1 MGKNS
6 TNRDDC
12 CESPDFN
19 SIYTDFIG
27 NPDGPFQIFD
37 DILPSVDDTYNVGS
51 AILRWKNGY
60 YSVSLF
66 CPRLTSTS
74 TDLTL
79 DAASTFSVV
88 AKKSVVPDTD
98 ILHSSGFSNKRW
110 LNVHGKTIFTETV
123 TTLTGSDLTLS
134 ASSGQV
140 IQNTHTIRPSTN
152 LGNDLGTNSFRYAN
166 VYGQTIN
173 STTINNTTLNTTTA
187 NATTVNTTT
196 LVTTNI
202 NATTSQNLALS
213 ADTGYVITAN
223 KNIEPFVDS
232 TTNLGSASK
241 KWQTTY
247 TNNVNATTVNT
258 GSVVTNSV
266 SANPTV
272 DLTFFADSGKSIIL
286 NNPLLPV
293 TDNSISLGSA
303 SKQWSDIRANQATI
317 ASINSTTLTMN
328 NTITTPTGIDLN
340 LTTATGRN
348 IVCSQTLRPASDIT
362 QSCGA
367 TTQRWLNVHSKN
379 IITENITTPT
389 GKNLVIDADT
399 GYEIVANKNLVPN
412 ATATYSLGSTAYK
425 WNNTYTVTTNTNL
438 VQSFTGA
445 NLELQA
451 PVGNVI
457 SAKSSLWPF
466 DNLVQSL
473 GSTSNRWL
481 NVHSENIITENITS
495 PTGKYLVLDAD
506 TGYEIVANKNLV
518 PNATATY
525 SLGSTAYKWNNIYTI
540 TTTTNTVISNTSND
554 LTLDAATGQK
564 IVSKKF
570 IEPDLD
576 NTYALGQSIKRWAN
590 TYAVNTYTNTISSVD
605 PANLRLTVPP
615 TKRIELDG
623 PVIPVTGSLDFG
635 NSTAAWSTVYTN
647 NVASPTSTDLTLNP
661 ATGKDLISTKSFL
674 PDTTASHSLGSSLK
688 TWLNGFIDNLTIVT
702 STATDFFKSP
712 ADKQGTSYGSA
723 ATTLSATTFTTAP
736 ISINAS
742 TFDGTSNQFKFPVKG
757 VYCIDFTSVGD
768 TSTLS
773 GNTITYRLKNTN
785 GGGTTIEQYHRVGDP
800 STFPPPYYRFSFLFR
815 CNDATN
821 DRIVIEYQRSNAN
834 VSNWSISEGY
844 CYRVNTFS

>member
-98 ILHSSGFSNKRW
+98 ILHSSGSSNKRW

-258 GSVVTNSV
+258 GAVVTNSV

-362 QSCGA
+362 QSCG
-367 TTQRWLNVHSKN
+367 
-379 IITENITTPT
+379 
-389 GKNLVIDADT
+389 
-399 GYEIVANKNLVPN
+399 
-412 ATATYSLGSTAYK
+412 
-425 WNNTYTVTTNTNL
+425 
-438 VQSFTGA
+438 
-445 NLELQA
+445 
-451 PVGNVI
+451 
-457 SAKSSLWPF
+457 
-466 DNLVQSL
+466 
-473 GSTSNRWL
+473 
-481 NVHSENIITENITS
+481 
-495 PTGKYLVLDAD
+495 VL
-506 TGYEIVANKNLV
+506 KH
-518 PNATATY
+518 
-525 SLGSTAYKWNNIYTI
+525 
-540 TTTTNTVISNTSND
+540 
-554 LTLDAATGQK
+554 
-564 IVSKKF
+564 
-570 IEPDLD
+570 
-576 NTYALGQSIKRWAN
+576 YALLQ
-590 TYAVNTYTNTISSVD
+590 T
-605 PANLRLTVPP
+605 
-615 TKRIELDG
+615 
-623 PVIPVTGSLDFG
+623 
-635 NSTAAWSTVYTN
+635 
-647 NVASPTSTDLTLNP
+647 
-661 ATGKDLISTKSFL
+661 
-674 PDTTASHSLGSSLK
+674 SLK
-688 TWLNGFIDNLTIVT
+688 VVEL
-702 STATDFFKSP
+702 P
-712 ADKQGTSYGSA
+712 HR
-723 ATTLSATTFTTAP
+723 
-736 ISINAS
+736 
-742 TFDGTSNQFKFPVKG
+742 DG
-757 VYCIDFTSVGD
+757 
-768 TSTLS
+768 
-773 GNTITYRLKNTN
+773 
-785 GGGTTIEQYHRVGDP
+785 
-800 STFPPPYYRFSFLFR
+800 
-815 CNDATN
+815 
-821 DRIVIEYQRSNAN
+821 
-834 VSNWSISEGY
+834 
-844 CYRVNTFS
+844 